1 MALKD
6 RRGLVITVLA
16 ILLPA
21 CAVAAGTFWAVG
33 PSQSCRYSAQGSAQP
48 GWSARTVVS
57 SGLER
62 CYHLYVPRGY
72 DPSER
77 VPVVLS
83 LHGFLSNPNSHGQI
97 SLWHK
102 LADREGFLVVY
113 PEGTSFPQR
122 WNAHNHWTT
131 AGVDDVQLLLDILDD
146 VSAVAA
152 ADRSRVYVNGLSNGG
167 GMTVRI
173 GCEAADK
180 VAAIGTVAGAVVD
193 MESCSPSR
201 PVPLMAFHGTD
212 DPIVPY
218 EGGPLRGEV
227 LQQGA
232 GLTGAPPALL
242 GAEDWVATW
251 AVRNGCARSPQAI
264 PPHGDARGVRYTEC
278 DEGAEVIL
286 HTIAGG
292 GHTWPGGT
300 PIPIVGKTSGDIDAT
315 EEMWKFFQVF
325 RLDDQRYQR
334 IPVAGCPVPCRR
346 GGANDIPGLSSR
358 VEPAQAARVPGARCE
373 RVRCALERIAFDG
386 TF

>member
-1 MALKD
+1 MALKHH
-6 RRGLVITVLA
+6 RGLVIVALA
-16 ILLPA
+16 ILLTA
-21 CAVAAGTFWAVG
+21 CTVAAGTFWAVG
-33 PSQSCRYSAQGSAQP
+33 PSQSCRYPAQGPAEP

-72 DPSER
+72 DPSEP
-77 VPVVLS
+77 VPIVLS

-122 WNAHNHWTT
+122 WNAQGNWS
-131 AGVDDVQLLLDILDD
+131 AASIDDVQFFRDTISD
-146 VSAVAA
+146 VSSVAA
-152 ADRSRVYVNGLSNGG
+152 VDRSRVYANGFSNGG
-167 GMTVRI
+167 GMTARI
-173 GCEAADK
+173 ACEAAEE

-193 MESCSPSR
+193 MESCSLSR

-218 EGGPLRGEV
+218 EGGLLRGEA

-251 AVRNGCARSPQAI
+251 AERNGCEPTAQDLPPQ
-264 PPHGDARGVRYTEC
+264 GDVRGVHYAEC
-278 DEGAEVIL
+278 DDDAEVIF
-286 HTIAGG
+286 HTIVGG

-300 PIPIVGKTSGDIDAT
+300 PIPIVGETSRDINAT
-315 EEMWKFFQVF
+315 EEMWKFFQMF
-325 RLDDQRYQR
+325 RLDDQ
-334 IPVAGCPVPCRR
+334 P
-346 GGANDIPGLSSR
+346 
-358 VEPAQAARVPGARCE
+358 
-373 RVRCALERIAFDG
+373 
-386 TF
+386 

>member
-1 MALKD
+1 MALRH
-6 RRGLVITVLA
+6 RRGLVLAVLG
-16 ILLPA
+16 ILVVA

-33 PSQSCRYSAQGSAQP
+33 PSQSCRYSAQGPAQP

-57 SGLER
+57 SELER

-72 DPSER
+72 DPSEP

-122 WNAHNHWTT
+122 WNAHSHWTA
-131 AGVDDVQLLLDILDD
+131 AGVDDVQFFRDILDD

-152 ADRSRVYVNGLSNGG
+152 VDRSRVYVNGLSNGG
-167 GMTVRI
+167 GMTARI
-173 GCEAADK
+173 GCEASDEA
-180 VAAIGTVAGAVVD
+180 AAIGTVAGAVVD
-193 MESCSPSR
+193 MEHCSPSR

-218 EGGPLRGEV
+218 EGGPPRGEA

-232 GLTGAPPALL
+232 ELTGAPPALL
-242 GAEDWVATW
+242 GAADWTADW
-251 AVRNGCARSPQAI
+251 AERNGCAPAARVLPPQ
-264 PPHGDARGVRYTEC
+264 GDARGIRYTEC
-278 DEGAEVIL
+278 DAGAEAIFY
-286 HTIAGG
+286 TIDGG

-300 PIPIVGKTSGDIDAT
+300 PIPIVGKTSRDIDAT
-315 EEMWKFFQVF
+315 EEMWKFFQEF
-325 RLDDQRYQR
+325 HLDE
-334 IPVAGCPVPCRR
+334 
-346 GGANDIPGLSSR
+346 
-358 VEPAQAARVPGARCE
+358 EP
-373 RVRCALERIAFDG
+373 
-386 TF
+386 